1 MRGKLRDKRQIARR
15 DNFKRDQMIERRRL
29 PKRDNHSVNWQDQQ
43 VDAEDY
49 LEEDFQDLLLEPTP
63 AK

>member
-1 MRGKLRDKRQIARR
+1 MRGKLRDKRPTTQR
-15 DNFKRDQMIERRRL
+15 DNFKRDLMVERRRQ
-29 PKRDNHSVNWQDQQ
+29 PRRENRSINWQDQQ

-49 LEEDFQDLLLEPTP
+49 LEEDIQVMLLEPTP